1 MMQGEIPKG
10 MAGAGAGAGA
20 GELKKGPWT
29 AAEDEILTEY
39 VRRHGEGNWNAVR
52 RNTGLLR
59 CGKSCRLRWM
69 NHLRPDL
76 KKGSFTPQE
85 ELVIARLHAQLG
97 NKWALMASQLP
108 GRTDN
113 EIKNYWNTR
122 VKRHRRAGLPLYPPD
137 MQSFFFSSPPPSP
150 TTPLQLGRQRRTVPP
165 SPLMVE
171 RPLLFAFSTSAPASP
186 ILTNNG
192 NGVPLLVPPLSQFAF
207 PLSTPA
213 SPSTSTAPLLPLLPP
228 PLLAGNHELPSNQL
242 VVPGEALTTAAAAD
256 AYMVDAMVEELRGDG
271 ELLVAEACNVDQCS
285 YISPHQHSHAFNGS
299 AGINMKSEPQCATE
313 SIDAN
318 QILNTI
324 PTPSTVTTDDE
335 LGLAMQLEQCPL
347 ITEEDWNIGACP
359 WNNMPGMS

>member
-1 MMQGEIPKG
+1 MMQGESPKG
-10 MAGAGAGAGA
+10 MAGAGAGA

-242 VVPGEALTTAAAAD
+242 VVPGEALTAAAAATAD
-256 AYMVDAMVEELRGDG
+256 AFMVDAMVEELRGDG
-271 ELLVAEACNVDQCS
+271 ELLINVATFRL
-285 YISPHQHSHAFNGS
+285 IST
-299 AGINMKSEPQCATE
+299 ATPSTAPL

-324 PTPSTVTTDDE
+324 PTPSTVTTDNE